1 MWYFFIKRI
10 PTDVVCIVILF
21 LLDLS
26 SLNKDILFL
35 SWFFNAYDCTL
46 HYLECCPLYTYSSH
60 SPTFPH
66 ISIRCSFQTVLYSL
80 KSVYACH
87 SFVTTVNILSQ
98 ICDDCV
104 TAARQQKWTYH
115 FLKNIHLL
123 KWETY
128 ISNKTQYNHCF
139 CMCCSH
145 PHGRIHAHTYHFL
158 KNLPLLKWETCI
170 SKKKLYVTIA
180 FVSVVHNLTVEYML
194 TQKNHCTLNSQ

>member
-1 MWYFFIKRI
+1 MWYFFIKRL
-10 PTDVVCIVILF
+10 PTDVVCIVNLF

-60 SPTFPH
+60 SPTSPH
-66 ISIRCSFQTVLYSL
+66 ISIRCSFQTLLYSL
-80 KSVYACH
+80 KSAYACH
-87 SFVTTVNILSQ
+87 SFVTTVMILSQ

-115 FLKNIHLL
+115 FLKNLHFL

-139 CMCCSH
+139 CKCCSH

-158 KNLPLLKWETCI
+158 KNLHLLKWETYI
-170 SKKKLYVTIA
+170 SKKLYVTIA
-180 FVSVVHNLTVEYML
+180 FVSVVHILTVEYML
-194 TQKNHCTLNSQ
+194 TQKNHCTLSSQ